1 MDFGALPP
9 EVNSAKMYAGPGPGS
24 MLVAA
29 AAWEGMAEELHSAAS
44 SGHAVVSA
52 LTGAAWLG
60 QASVSM
66 ASATAP
72 YLAWLSDTAA
82 LAEQTA
88 AQLTVAASAFEA
100 AFAAT
105 VPPPVIA
112 ANRALLLSLTATNVL
127 GVNTPAIATVEA
139 HYGEMWAQDAA
150 AMYGYA
156 GASAAAS
163 TLTPFTPP
171 TEVAD
176 PTGLAG
182 LAAAVPQALQQLASP
197 ASSGAST
204 MSSSMSAMSSLTSV
218 VNTLGSSATAAV
230 SGEAVPATG
239 ARLFAGFGGSQSTVS
254 AEVAKATS
262 IGPLSVPR
270 SWATT
275 ALTSAPATS
284 PSPGTASAPAVAPL
298 GSPNM
303 LSGLPIA
310 GPASRGE
317 SGVGGATTRAGVRP
331 TVMPRPV
338 FGG

>member
-29 AAWEGMAEELHSAAS
+29 AAWEGMAEELHFAAS

-72 YLAWLSDTAA
+72 YLAWLSATAA

-88 AQLTVAASAFEA
+88 AHLPFAASAFEA
-100 AFAAT
+100 AFTAT

-112 ANRALLLSLTATNVL
+112 ANRALLLTLTATNVL

-182 LAAAVPQALQQLASP
+182 PATALSQALQQLASP
-197 ASSGAST
+197 ASAGAST
-204 MSSSMSAMSSLTSV
+204 MSSSMSAMSS
-218 VNTLGSSATAAV
+218 
-230 SGEAVPATG
+230 
-239 ARLFAGFGGSQSTVS
+239 
-254 AEVAKATS
+254 
-262 IGPLSVPR
+262 
-270 SWATT
+270 
-275 ALTSAPATS
+275 
-284 PSPGTASAPAVAPL
+284 
-298 GSPNM
+298 
-303 LSGLPIA
+303 
-310 GPASRGE
+310 
-317 SGVGGATTRAGVRP
+317 
-331 TVMPRPV
+331 
-338 FGG
+338 

>member
-1 MDFGALPP
+1 
-9 EVNSAKMYAGPGPGS
+9 
-24 MLVAA
+24 
-29 AAWEGMAEELHSAAS
+29 MAEELHSAAS

-66 ASATAP
+66 ASSTAP
-72 YLAWLSDTAA
+72 YLAWLSATAA

-88 AQLTVAASAFEA
+88 AQLAAAASAFEA

-105 VPPPVIA
+105 VPLPVIA
-112 ANRALLLSLTATNVL
+112 ANRALLLALTATNVL

-139 HYGEMWAQDAA
+139 HYGEMWAQDAV

-163 TLTPFTPP
+163 TLTPFAPP

-197 ASSGAST
+197 ASAGAST

-218 VNTLGSSATAAV
+218 VNTLGYRGGVGRGCTGNGRKAFRGIRRPSIDGVGRVGQVHVYRAAV
-230 SGEAVPATG
+230 HASELGHHGYDRHPGHIAIARHGQGSGGRAA
-239 ARLFAGFGGSQSTVS
+239 
-254 AEVAKATS
+254 
-262 IGPLSVPR
+262 
-270 SWATT
+270 
-275 ALTSAPATS
+275 
-284 PSPGTASAPAVAPL
+284 
-298 GSPNM
+298 
-303 LSGLPIA
+303 
-310 GPASRGE
+310 GE
-317 SGVGGATTRAGVRP
+317 SKHVERTPHCWTVLPRRERRQWRDDAGRRTADRDAASGVRGVGRRVL
-331 TVMPRPV
+331 
-338 FGG
+338 